1 MENVH
6 PAAPLPVP
14 ATGTTRSKS
23 MPMAEISHV
32 GQKKMNQQMSYKEA
46 EFEKVI
52 SEPVVDIGDLRR
64 LAWNGTPV
72 SWKYIIKQSI
82 DLT

>member
-1 MENVH
+1 
-6 PAAPLPVP
+6 
-14 ATGTTRSKS
+14 
-23 MPMAEISHV
+23 
-32 GQKKMNQQMSYKEA
+32 MNQQMSYNEA

-52 SEPVVDIGDLRR
+52 SEPVVDIGDLRQ